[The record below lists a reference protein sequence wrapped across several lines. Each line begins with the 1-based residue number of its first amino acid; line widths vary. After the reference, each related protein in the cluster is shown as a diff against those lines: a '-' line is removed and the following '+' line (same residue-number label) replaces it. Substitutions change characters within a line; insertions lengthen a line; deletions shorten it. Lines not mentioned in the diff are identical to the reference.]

1 MITKKTYAKVIGIE
15 HSSLQTKNLDEE
27 KKIHTRIKRREL
39 RVGNSR
45 NNRDYKHRNGK
56 RDLCLRKGRGAS
68 SKVFV

>member
-27 KKIHTRIKRREL
+27 KKKKYIPGL
-39 RVGNSR
+39 VGESWGLAIVETTETINIEME
-45 NNRDYKHRNGK
+45 
-56 RDLCLRKGRGAS
+56 RKI

>member
-27 KKIHTRIKRREL
+27 KKKYIPGLGGERREL

-56 RDLCLRKGRGAS
+56 KDLKGFCVVYS
-68 SKVFV
+68 

>member
-27 KKIHTRIKRREL
+27 KKKYIPGLGGESWGLAIVETTETINIEME
-39 RVGNSR
+39 
-45 NNRDYKHRNGK
+45 
-56 RDLCLRKGRGAS
+56 RKI